1 VRVFHR
7 EVEVERAVW
16 PVSRPHKRLRFTLR
30 YAVVFWVGLGSY
42 PGGNWRKI
50 VGQLGKER
58 AAFLLVKFVQLP
70 E

>member
-1 VRVFHR
+1 
-7 EVEVERAVW
+7 
-16 PVSRPHKRLRFTLR
+16 
-30 YAVVFWVGLGSY
+30 VVFWVRLGSY
-42 PGGNWRKI
+42 RRGNWRKI